1 MASIEEMRAD
11 GRAKVA
17 SRTED
22 ENMWHFRDWRRNVS
36 LDEERNRERNHR
48 MEKKTK
54 EGCIPVFDI
63 GCPVPH
69 EGCIQ
74 QGAWAIS
81 VESLGNKIPNI
92 SAKKNKKSVS
102 PVNRKLAD

>member
-1 MASIEEMRAD
+1 MASIEEMRTN
-11 GRAKVA
+11 GRAKGA

-22 ENMWHFRDWRRNVS
+22 ENMWHFRDWRRNAG
-36 LDEERNRERNHR
+36 LGG
-48 MEKKTK
+48 
-54 EGCIPVFDI
+54 EGIEGYIQVFVI

-74 QGAWAIS
+74 QAVWTIS
-81 VESLGNKIPNI
+81 VESLGKTIPNI
-92 SAKKNKKSVS
+92 NAGKNKKSVS